1 MNPLLSELIL
11 TETEQCF
18 LFPYAVNKLKN
29 LELSQH
35 PNAVTVARVGLF
47 LARLTW

>member
-1 MNPLLSELIL
+1 MNLLLSELIL
-11 TETEQCF
+11 TETSVF
-18 LFPYAVNKLKN
+18 SFPYTVNKLKN